1 MEHLLSRLDFL
12 ILMID
17 FLVMVVLVTVSGA
30 LMPGPLF
37 FTVISHGMKS
47 GAKGGLA
54 FSIGHTLFEFSL
66 VLFLAFILN
75 LGVKQVSTQSAVRVL
90 IGIVG
95 GLALYAF
102 GALQIYE
109 SVKSRNTNY
118 SQKESE
124 AKLQRIRHPI
134 VLGLAFTGL
143 NPFFIVWWLTA
154 GLELIRRALVIAS
167 FVGVL
172 LMYVAHVWMD
182 YAWLTGTAYL
192 AKRGANILSSK
203 GYRVLIAVFGIV
215 LIIFG
220 TYFIVSVLIA

>member
-1 MEHLLSRLDFL
+1 
-12 ILMID
+12 MID

-30 LMPGPLF
+30 LAPGPLF
-37 FTVISHGMKS
+37 FSVISHGMKS
-47 GAKGGLA
+47 GTKGGLA

-75 LGVKQVSTQSAVRVL
+75 FGVEQVSAQSAVRLL
-90 IGIVG
+90 IGIIG

-102 GALQIYE
+102 GVLQIYE
-109 SVKSRNTNY
+109 SVKSRTSNY
-118 SQKESE
+118 QKESK
-124 AKLQRIRHPI
+124 ATLQRIRHPL

-154 GLELIRRALVIAS
+154 GLELIRRALEIAS

-172 LMYVAHVWMD
+172 FMYVAHVWMD

-192 AKRGANILSSK
+192 AKRGANILGSK
-203 GYRVLIAVFGIV
+203 GYRVLMAVFGAV
-215 LIIFG
+215 LICFG
-220 TYFIVSVLIA
+220 TYFIVSVLIT